1 MATTKNLRGFLP
13 ARKLGSGAN
22 STGMSELPIASG
34 LAANIFTGDTVHVT
48 LGNVEPVTVGGT
60 SALDTPIV
68 IGVFQ
73 GCHYIENGEPKWSKH
88 WPSGTSATNA
98 RAMVITDPDQT
109 YYIQADASCS
119 AAVINVASYGLTVGA
134 GNTRTGDSGFG
145 IAVATS
151 ANRQLS
157 ASPIAAQDVPGN
169 DLTVSAQRAFPIFEV
184 RLAHHLYNK
193 PYSSI
198 VTID

>member
-1 MATTKNLRGFLP
+1 MATSKNLRGFLP

-34 LAANIFTGDTVHVT
+34 LAANIFTGDTVQVT

-60 SALDTPIV
+60 SALDAPIV
-68 IGVFQ
+68 VGVFQ
-73 GCHYIENGEPKWSKH
+73 GCHYEENGEPKWSKH
-88 WPSGTSATNA
+88 WPSGTSATDA
-98 RAMVITDPDQT
+98 QAMVITDPDQT

-134 GNTRTGDSGFG
+134 GNTRTGESGFG

-151 ANRQLS
+151 SNRAID
-157 ASPIAAQDVPGN
+157 ASPVAAKNEPGN
-169 DLTVSAQRAFPIFEV
+169 DLSVSAERAFPIFEV

-193 PYSSI
+193 PYSAVI
-198 VTID
+198 TID

>member
-1 MATTKNLRGFLP
+1 
-13 ARKLGSGAN
+13 
-22 STGMSELPIASG
+22 
-34 LAANIFTGDTVHVT
+34 
-48 LGNVEPVTVGGT
+48 
-60 SALDTPIV
+60 
-68 IGVFQ
+68 
-73 GCHYIENGEPKWSKH
+73 
-88 WPSGTSATNA
+88 
-98 RAMVITDPDQT
+98 MVITDPNQT

-119 AAVINVASYGLTVGA
+119 AAVINVASYGLTVGV

-145 IAVATS
+145 IKVATS

-193 PYSSI
+193 PYSSVI
-198 VTID
+198 TID